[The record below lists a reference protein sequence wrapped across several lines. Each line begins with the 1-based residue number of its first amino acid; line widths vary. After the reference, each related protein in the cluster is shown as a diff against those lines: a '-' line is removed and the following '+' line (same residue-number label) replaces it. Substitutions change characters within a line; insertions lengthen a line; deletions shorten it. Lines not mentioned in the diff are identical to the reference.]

1 LTNIT
6 NRPSHLN
13 SEEDG
18 STNHEREAKPLPH
31 VQGRMKDFSNAL
43 LSGESEIRGEELM
56 FACKRP
62 HFKAFEGIPFQGW
75 F

>member
-1 LTNIT
+1 
-6 NRPSHLN
+6 
-13 SEEDG
+13 
-18 STNHEREAKPLPH
+18 
-31 VQGRMKDFSNAL
+31 MKGFSNAL